1 MAKINV
7 LDKHTAELIAA
18 GEVVER
24 PSSVIKEMVENA
36 IDAGATSVTV
46 EIQNGGITYIRIT
59 DNGSGIARDDVPK
72 AFLRHATSK
81 IQRQEDLDAIATLGF
96 RGEALASI
104 AAVTKLELL
113 TKTKEE
119 TFGTHYI
126 IEGGEEV
133 SIDDAGC
140 PNGSTFIIRDLFYNT
155 PARMKFLKKNVAE
168 GNAVADVLD
177 RMALSHP
184 EVAFKLIRDGKQVLL
199 TSGDGKLFSAIHGV
213 FGNEFASTL
222 LPVSYQMGN
231 ITLNGYTCKPVYARK
246 NRSMQLFFINGR
258 FVKTGTGAAAL
269 QEAYKNSIMVGKFP
283 SGVFHLQF
291 PFDQIDVNVH
301 PAKIEVRFSD
311 ERAIFN
317 VIYYGVK
324 SALEKGDTRP
334 QMKLESKDPV
344 PMPLPA
350 STTLK
355 KASASFVKPVPHDNK
370 GITTPTQ
377 TKFRMFSPEKPVSFS
392 NAVVLE
398 DSGKENIPLSFDK
411 QPIEATKPLKEPE
424 SLTDKKPSFVPSVSG
439 TSLDIAVE
447 PTESVVTSPDISITE
462 KEEIHLRFVGEVFK
476 TYILVEVDDRI
487 LVIDKHAAHERILFD
502 KLKASASNN
511 KATQMLL
518 TPVTLTLR
526 KQEYSLL
533 IDNADL
539 LEKAGILLESFGD
552 TVVRVLGVPMNL
564 EQEDIPSLLD
574 EIVAKL
580 SQGIASVEADRLDW
594 LFHSIACKS
603 AVKGGKNTS
612 EAELKALAHRIVV
625 DDSVRYCPHGRP
637 VAMWLTKGQLE
648 KQFGRSGG

>member
-1 MAKINV
+1 VANIQV

-46 EIQNGGITYIRIT
+46 EIKNGGITYIRIT
-59 DNGSGIARDDVPK
+59 DNGSGIAREDVPK

-81 IQRQEDLDAIATLGF
+81 IKTKEDLEQISTLGF

-104 AAVTKLELL
+104 AAVTRLELL
-113 TKTKEE
+113 TKTKDE
-119 TFGTHYI
+119 TFGTRYV
-126 IEGGEEV
+126 IEGGQEV
-133 SIDDAGC
+133 SLDDAGC
-140 PNGSTFIIRDLFYNT
+140 PNGSTFVIKDLFYNT

-184 EVAFKLIRDGKQVLL
+184 EVSFRLIRDGKQTLM
-199 TSGDGKLFSAIHGV
+199 TIGDGKLLSAIHGV
-213 FGNEFASTL
+213 YGNEFVSTL
-222 LPVSYQMGN
+222 IPVSYKMGN
-231 ITLNGYTCKPVYARK
+231 ISLNGYTCKPVSARK

-269 QEAYKNSIMVGKFP
+269 QEAYKNAIMIGKFP
-283 SGVFHLQF
+283 AGVYHLDF

-324 SALEKGDTRP
+324 SALEAGDTRP
-334 QMKLESKDPV
+334 QMQLEKNTET
-344 PMPLPA
+344 PLPLPVNT
-350 STTLK
+350 SLK
-355 KASASFVKPVPHDNK
+355 KASASFQKPVTVSPKPN
-370 GITTPTQ
+370 TPTQ
-377 TKFRMFSPEKPVSFS
+377 TKFRMFTPDTKVSTPTNVEFR
-392 NAVVLE
+392 
-398 DSGKENIPLSFDK
+398 DSGA
-411 QPIEATKPLKEPE
+411 PI
-424 SLTDKKPSFVPSVSG
+424 KPSIAVQSAVAEHKFVKETKTFTPSVSG
-439 TSLDIAVE
+439 TSLDIQVDTPVAPKNE
-447 PTESVVTSPDISITE
+447 PKNTQPVCDEKQEIS
-462 KEEIHLRFVGEVFK
+462 LRFVGEVFK
-476 TYILVEVDDRI
+476 TYILVEIDDRM

-502 KLKASASNN
+502 KLKASAAKQ
-511 KATQMLL
+511 KAAQMLL
-518 TPVTLTLR
+518 TPVNLTLR
-526 KQEYSLL
+526 KNEYSLL
-533 IDNADL
+533 LENADL
-539 LEKAGILLESFGD
+539 LEQAGILVESFGD
-552 TVVRVLGVPMNL
+552 STVRVLGVPMNL
-564 EQEDIPSLLD
+564 EQEDVSSLME

-580 SQGIASVEADRLDW
+580 GKGIASVTADRLDW

-603 AVKGGKNTS
+603 AVKGGNTTS
-612 EAELKALAHRIVV
+612 KAELEALARRIAT

-637 VAMWLTKGQLE
+637 VAMWLTKGQFE